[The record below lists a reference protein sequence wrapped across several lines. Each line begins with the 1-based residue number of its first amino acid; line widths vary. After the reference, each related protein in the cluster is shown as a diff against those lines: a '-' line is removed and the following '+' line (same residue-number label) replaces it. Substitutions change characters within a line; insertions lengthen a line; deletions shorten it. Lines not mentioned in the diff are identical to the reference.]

1 MARPQFRAT
10 EKQREEV
17 KGMVA
22 CGMRQEDIAMLLNI
36 APNTLRKHF
45 KSELDRGALEA
56 NAAVMKSLYQL
67 AISGKNASAAIFW
80 AKTRCGMRERAKG
93 EEAVSQDVPSLIV
106 KVD

>member
-17 KGMVA
+17 KSMAA
-22 CGMRQEDIAMLLNI
+22 CGMRQDEIATLLNI

-45 KSELDRGALEA
+45 RSELDRGALEA

-67 AISGKNASAAIFW
+67 ATSGKNASAAIFW
-80 AKTRCGMRERAKG
+80 AKTRCGMG
-93 EEAVSQDVPSLIV
+93 EKPKSEESASQDIPALIV